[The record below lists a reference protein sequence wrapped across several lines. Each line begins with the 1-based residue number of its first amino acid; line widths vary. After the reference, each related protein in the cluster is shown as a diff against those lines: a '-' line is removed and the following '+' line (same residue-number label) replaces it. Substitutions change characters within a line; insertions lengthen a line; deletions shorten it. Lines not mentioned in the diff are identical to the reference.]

1 MNDEICEC
9 GHSINKHYLD
19 NPSEGEPSGY
29 CTHYY
34 EEKHVF
40 CNCRKSPGEIA
51 AALRAE
57 TNHRFVVCTY
67 CGWRLDYESEKRE
80 AARESANA
88 HALEC
93 EKDPRNIENAAL
105 RARVGELEQELDE
118 LRNIVAAQ
126 IVEWKYRVE
135 NQPMPTDRLIG
146 IDMCADEL
154 SAALAKG
161 AK

>member
-1 MNDEICEC
+1 MNALDELK
-9 GHSINKHYLD
+9 NKLRAGGGR
-19 NPSEGEPSGY
+19 SLTALELA
-29 CTHYY
+29 
-34 EEKHVF
+34 VLF
-40 CNCRKSPGEIA
+40 AREITVAEHERA
-51 AALRAE
+51 AAELATLRAE

-105 RARVGELEQELDE
+105 RARVGELEQERDE
-118 LRNIVAAQ
+118 LKTMCVKAYFDIYGGVRFEIYNA
-126 IVEWKYRVE
+126 
-135 NQPMPTDRLIG
+135 IG
-146 IDMCADEL
+146 DEL
-154 SAALAKG
+154 SELYDAALAKG

>member
-1 MNDEICEC
+1 MNALDELK
-9 GHSINKHYLD
+9 NKLRAGGGR
-19 NPSEGEPSGY
+19 SLTALELA
-29 CTHYY
+29 
-34 EEKHVF
+34 VLF
-40 CNCRKSPGEIA
+40 AREITVAEHERA
-51 AALRAE
+51 AAEL
-57 TNHRFVVCTY
+57 
-67 CGWRLDYESEKRE
+67 
-80 AARESANA
+80 
-88 HALEC
+88 
-93 EKDPRNIENAAL
+93 AAL
-105 RARVGELEQELDE
+105 RARVGELEQERDE

>member
-51 AALRAE
+51 S
-57 TNHRFVVCTY
+57 V
-67 CGWRLDYESEKRE
+67 
-80 AARESANA
+80 
-88 HALEC
+88 
-93 EKDPRNIENAAL
+93 L
-105 RARVGELEQELDE
+105 RARAEELEQQLRDLVQWLDDNKSTIKGEFDMDE
-118 LRNIVAAQ
+118 LLRPA
-126 IVEWKYRVE
+126 RV
-135 NQPMPTDRLIG
+135 
-146 IDMCADEL
+146 
-154 SAALAKG
+154 ALAKG